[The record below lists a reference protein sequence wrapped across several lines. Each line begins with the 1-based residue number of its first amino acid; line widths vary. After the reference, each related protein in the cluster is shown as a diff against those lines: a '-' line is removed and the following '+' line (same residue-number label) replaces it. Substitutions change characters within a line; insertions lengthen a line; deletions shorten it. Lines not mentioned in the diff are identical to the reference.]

1 MLIVNLMSDLMY
13 QNDVLCNIKGETIQG
28 QTKMYLKHFHR
39 SFSHCGKITDQ

>member
-28 QTKMYLKHFHR
+28 QTKNVFET
-39 SFSHCGKITDQ
+39 FP